1 MHTYKKAIREK
12 DLVLSAELPLRPDM
26 SAADVVRSATPLA
39 ANVDGIL
46 LTDNQ
51 YGQTHMSQIA
61 AASLLLGAHF
71 DPIVQLCC
79 RNRNRI
85 ALISELLGMQALGVT
100 SIMLIRGN
108 KVPDGIVP
116 RPKSVMDMQARQL
129 IATAQTIKDDDHLGG
144 DDFLVVASGT
154 VHEPPPGW
162 VAQELHAKGSAGA
175 QVIITQLCFD
185 VCLMKRYMAVL
196 VAQKVVRELNVV
208 VSLATLPSAEVATW
222 LRDNRRRALIPDDV
236 IERLAQAVDPE
247 IEGVAIC
254 SEVMQ
259 QYAEIPGI
267 SGINLMT
274 PGSLDT
280 LVAAV
285 STSGLRAD

>member
-1 MHTYKKAIREK
+1 
-12 DLVLSAELPLRPDM
+12 
-26 SAADVVRSATPLA
+26 
-39 ANVDGIL
+39 
-46 LTDNQ
+46 
-51 YGQTHMSQIA
+51 
-61 AASLLLGAHF
+61 
-71 DPIVQLCC
+71 
-79 RNRNRI
+79 
-85 ALISELLGMQALGVT
+85 
-100 SIMLIRGN
+100 
-108 KVPDGIVP
+108 
-116 RPKSVMDMQARQL
+116 
-129 IATAQTIKDDDHLGG
+129 
-144 DDFLVVASGT
+144 
-154 VHEPPPGW
+154 
-162 VAQELHAKGSAGA
+162 
-175 QVIITQLCFD
+175 
-185 VCLMKRYMAVL
+185 MKRYMAVL
-196 VAQKVVRELNVV
+196 VAQNVVRELNIV

-254 SEVMQ
+254 VEAMQ